1 MHTLKSKTLTI
12 IKSSAYVQNYPLQA
26 IDDDIACRM
35 LMAPTL
41 GADEHKSMALRLFD
55 CLCHCL
61 DERLTLA
68 TVSAAKLEELV
79 RIFLGSLNAGDLAAL
94 KSTAYIQKLSRVLTA
109 MAASL
114 ASAIPNLQPVDW
126 SAKTANRYTYA
137 WEQNKER
144 LNPEIVHFWGGWRI
158 QAKKGKPVWL
168 SLVGMYKT
176 HGPKFTKAFYEAMRR
191 DALKRAKCQ
200 SNLINK
206 LAAFIT
212 DNAFRFPAETFQSS
226 ELMEEFAEAYFW
238 HYQHLE
244 YERNGDANLNGKTF
258 RTMRLIIVRTLIKTN
273 IWNVDEDAFVIPPGL
288 SKAGADRN
296 VKQNKNGI
304 EVKDKLLTEVPVHV
318 TDIQAIDL
326 LYGEVQRNLRTV
338 EKYGLSEA
346 LKLRRAQRNRI
357 LQARSGTILEVV
369 NRKSRHYDDFEKT
382 GFNDIC
388 HTFEAEGMSVTVDAR
403 RRYGERLPVL
413 GKLLGLPT
421 SYSLFPIQCLLTIY
435 HPEITAGFL
444 EDLVIWD
451 GPKRVSFYKTDR
463 GYMLVGFKDRRGS
476 KHSEQKILLCPRAAA
491 LVRMAEQI
499 TQPLRDYLKKNNDP
513 NWQKLFLTSGTSFSY
528 PKPASSNLLTKDK
541 IEGRLPVRN
550 MLIEQ
555 IGPFSEK
562 QGDELVD
569 FLKKLS
575 ITRVRAQSA
584 VADYIKNQSLTRL
597 ARKLGHAFYNKDLME
612 SYLPVAIYDFF
623 ATRYIRIFQK
633 GIICEAMKDSPLL
646 LRAAKFD
653 TFEELHNFLSRYA
666 LKEIPE
672 NLRTLAENKVADGEV
687 VEVGV
692 SVSPAS
698 MTALISVRA
707 AVKQSPEPEKVR
719 GLATYWAQVC
729 DKVEQFIL
737 KSSKPLLQQHLKFAY
752 ENHDASTFE
761 KMIYATS

>member
-1 MHTLKSKTLTI
+1 MTI
-12 IKSSAYVQNYPLQA
+12 IKSSAYIQNYPLQA
-26 IDDDIACRM
+26 LDDDLARRM
-35 LMAPTL
+35 LLSTGL
-41 GADEHKSMALRLFD
+41 GVDAHKSMALRLFD

-61 DERLTLA
+61 DERLAMETL
-68 TVSAAKLEELV
+68 SAAKLEEV
-79 RIFLGSLNAGDLAAL
+79 TKIFLGSLNAGDLAHL
-94 KSTAYIQKLSRVLTA
+94 TKEYVHKLSRVMVGMVTE
-109 MAASL
+109 L
-114 ASAIPNLQPVDW
+114 AKTIPGLQPVDW
-126 SAKTANRYTYA
+126 CSKSSTRYDDV
-137 WEQNKER
+137 WERNKSR
-144 LNPEIVHFWGGWRI
+144 LNPEIVHFWAGWRV

-168 SLVGMYKT
+168 RLAGMYQT
-176 HGPKFTKAFYEAMRR
+176 HGSEFTKAFHEAMRR

-200 SNLINK
+200 TDMINN

-212 DNAFRFPAETFQSS
+212 DNAFRFPPEAFQSR

-238 HYQHLE
+238 HYQHE
-244 YERNGDANLNGKTF
+244 GYERNGDPNLNGKTF
-258 RTMRLIIVRTLIKTN
+258 RTVRLIIVRTLIKTS
-273 IWNVDEDAFVIPPGL
+273 IWNADEDAFVIPPGI

-296 VKQNKNGI
+296 IIQNKDGI

-326 LYGEVQRNLRTV
+326 LYGEVQRDLRTV
-338 EKYGLSEA
+338 EKYGISEA

-357 LQARSGTILEVV
+357 LLARSGTILDFV
-369 NRKSRHYDDFEKT
+369 NRKSRHFNDFQKT
-382 GFNDIC
+382 GLNNIC
-388 HTFEAEGMSVTVDAR
+388 HTFEAEGMSLTVAAR
-403 RRYGERLPVL
+403 QRYGERLPAL
-413 GKLLGLPT
+413 AKFLGLPT
-421 SYSLFPIQCLLTIY
+421 AHALLPIQYLLTIY

-444 EDLVIWD
+444 ADLVIWD
-451 GPKRVSFYKTDR
+451 GPKRVSFYKTDK
-463 GYMLVGFKDRRGS
+463 GYVLVGFKDRRGS
-476 KHSEQKILLCPRAAA
+476 KSSELKILLCPRAAA
-491 LVRMAEQI
+491 LVRTVEQV
-499 TQPLRDYLKKNNDP
+499 TQPLRDYLKNNNDP

-528 PKPASSNLLTKDK
+528 PKSANVNLLTADK
-541 IEGRLPVRN
+541 IESQLPIRK
-550 MLIEQ
+550 MLIEKV
-555 IGPFSEK
+555 GPFTEK
-562 QGDELVD
+562 HGDELTI

-575 ITRVRAQSA
+575 IGRIRAQSA
-584 VADYIKNQSLTRL
+584 VADYIKHQSLSRL

-653 TFEELHNFLSRYA
+653 TFEELHNFLSRYT

-672 NLRTLAENKVADGEV
+672 NLRTMAENKVADGEV